1 MADTRVGQRGTLS
14 RICAPRGSRSGEHR
28 DTRQTRAC
36 MCGTLCP
43 ERGANA
49 ALVMPTADTAAMNAR
64 LAQVSRTI
72 AGGAQ
77 AVPVP
82 DGAGWQ
88 GAKALKVADTIP
100 LMPLPPHAPRINTVG
115 NVRACLRASRR
126 AICVSETCGDIVAR
140 CCDAWRFFAKDIT
153 TLRSIPARDDA
164 KAVKVQGS
172 CYCSSTRRVSP
183 GTPYPGAA
191 PGDCA
196 RRT

>member
-1 MADTRVGQRGTLS
+1 
-14 RICAPRGSRSGEHR
+14 
-28 DTRQTRAC
+28 
-36 MCGTLCP
+36 
-43 ERGANA
+43 
-49 ALVMPTADTAAMNAR
+49 MPTADTAAMNAR

-88 GAKALKVADTIP
+88 GAQALKVPDTIR
-100 LMPLPPHAPRINTVG
+100 LMPLAPHAPRINPVG
-115 NVRACLRASRR
+115 NLRACLRANRR
-126 AICVSETCGDIVAR
+126 AICASETCGDIVAR
-140 CCDAWRFFAKDIT
+140 CCDAWNFFAKDIT
-153 TLRSIPARDDA
+153 TLRSIPAWDYA
-164 KAVKVQGS
+164 KAVKVQGRW
-172 CYCSSTRRVSP
+172 YYSSTRRASP

>member
-1 MADTRVGQRGTLS
+1 MIGDVRDAGGVFANLPGRTVEAFEAAD
-14 RICAPRGSRSGEHR
+14 
-28 DTRQTRAC
+28 
-36 MCGTLCP
+36 
-43 ERGANA
+43 
-49 ALVMPTADTAAMNAR
+49 AR
-64 LAQVSRTI
+64 LARLSRTI

-77 AVPVP
+77 TVPVP

-88 GAKALKVADTIP
+88 GAKALKVPDTIP
-100 LMPLPPHAPRINTVG
+100 LMPLAPHAPRINPVG

-140 CCDAWRFFAKDIT
+140 CCNAWNFFAKDIT
-153 TLRSIPARDDA
+153 SLRSIPARDDA
-164 KAVKVQGS
+164 KAVKVQGRWS
-172 CYCSSTRRVSP
+172 YSSTRRASP